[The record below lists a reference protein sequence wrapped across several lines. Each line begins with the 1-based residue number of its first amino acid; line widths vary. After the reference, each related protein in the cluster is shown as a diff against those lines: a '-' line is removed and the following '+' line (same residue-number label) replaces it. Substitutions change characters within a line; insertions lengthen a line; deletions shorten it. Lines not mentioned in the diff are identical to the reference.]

1 MKKLLLTLLLICSL
15 VSFGQE
21 KIALVNSSTPSQVGD
36 TLVIDVKYQG
46 SAGTAKLT
54 QFDFQYNNKLLA
66 LQSRTWKLT
75 STSAQKA
82 YNSWNG
88 YKWGNNTATT
98 DIDGEY
104 ADYVA
109 GNTSY
114 GTNADWSVERVTIQD
129 VTAFANND
137 EWIQYKFTIKD
148 KGTTNYSDYSNLIN
162 LNWGY
167 LNKSDGTDLPVDGEV
182 DGGTSLTLTGIQGG
196 AAGNVTLKIFSN
208 AIDNSLIDGT
218 DYTYYVYNKSDI
230 GEANQVND
238 GATHVATG
246 NYDASGEA
254 TVSGLENDKEYFV
267 WNFVDGSK
275 DYMDNVVTVSD
286 LALVFQEAIGAGSSP
301 NGSSTTFDYHI
312 QTFMANVIHDSP
324 FDGVINFS
332 DSYEILAYLQGVT
345 SGNSNYVSK
354 KGGAVQS
361 GGTKSIFGTVDENGS
376 YFVGLDATFK
386 PTDSNKSFEFA
397 HILMGDVNFSHSYQ
411 PAASSDF
418 QISSMIIGNSPS
430 LTSKTNSFNPSRYQ
444 SVDANIDLVSQ
455 IVDGKVVFSINSQV
469 AGMIGTQFNITY
481 DNTRIELEDVI
492 FDTGNEMTNF
502 ANHRGGEGKINIGS
516 FDQSFEQT
524 VKQGT
529 PYKLVFKPLVELQNA
544 SGLVTFKVHEGV
556 RADGTQINL
565 RME

>member
-21 KIALVNSSTPSQVGD
+21 KIALVKSSTPSQVGD

-54 QFDFQYNNKLLA
+54 QFDFQFNNKLLA

-196 AAGNVTLKIFSN
+196 AAGNVSISISSN
-208 AIDNSLIDGT
+208 VIAN
-218 DYTYYVYNKSDI
+218 NI
-230 GEANQVND
+230 GD
-238 GATHVATG
+238 GADFSYTIITKEDMDDGDSTNDVIV
-246 NYDASGEA
+246 ASGTFDTAGDA
-254 TVSGLENDKEYFV
+254 TVTGLENDVEYAV
-267 WNFVDGSK
+267 WVTIDDSK
-275 DYMDNVVTVSD
+275 TYLDNVVTVSD
-286 LALVFQEAIGAGSSP
+286 LALIFQEAIGAGNSP
-301 NGSSTTFDYHI
+301 NGSTTTFDYYI
-312 QTFMANVIHDSP
+312 QKLLGDVYFPEGDDP
-324 FDGVINFS
+324 FTINFQ
-332 DSYEILAYLQGVT
+332 DSYEVLAYLQGVT
-345 SGNSNYVSK
+345 STNTAYITK
-354 KGGAVQS
+354 TGGAFNVS
-361 GGTKSIFGTVDENGS
+361 GIKSTFGNKGETTD
-376 YFVGLDATFK
+376 YPTFSPIIK
-386 PTDSNKSFEFA
+386 PTDTNKSFDFA
-397 HILMGDVNFSHSYQ
+397 HALAGDVNFSHSYQ
-411 PAASSDF
+411 PANTNDF
-418 QISSMIIGNSPS
+418 KISSMVIGNSS
-430 LTSKTNSFNPSRYQ
+430 TLKTTSFNASRYQ

>member
-196 AAGNVTLKIFSN
+196 AAGNVSISISSN
-208 AIDNSLIDGT
+208 VIAN
-218 DYTYYVYNKSDI
+218 NI
-230 GEANQVND
+230 GD
-238 GATHVATG
+238 GADFSYTIITKEDMDDGDSTNDVIV
-246 NYDASGEA
+246 ASGTFDTAGDA
-254 TVSGLENDKEYFV
+254 TVTGLENDVEYAV
-267 WNFVDGSK
+267 WVTIDDSK
-275 DYMDNVVTVSD
+275 TYLDNVVTVSD
-286 LALVFQEAIGAGSSP
+286 LALIFQEAIGAGNSP
-301 NGSSTTFDYHI
+301 NGSTTTFDYYI
-312 QTFMANVIHDSP
+312 QKLLGDVYFPEGDDP
-324 FDGVINFS
+324 FTINFQ
-332 DSYEILAYLQGVT
+332 DSYEVLAYLQGVT
-345 SGNSNYVSK
+345 STNTAYITK
-354 KGGAVQS
+354 TGGAFNVS
-361 GGTKSIFGTVDENGS
+361 GIKSTFGNKGETTD
-376 YFVGLDATFK
+376 YPTFSPIIK
-386 PTDSNKSFEFA
+386 PTDTNKSFDFA
-397 HILMGDVNFSHSYQ
+397 HALAGDVNFSHSYQ
-411 PAASSDF
+411 PANTNDF
-418 QISSMIIGNSPS
+418 KISSMVIGNSS
-430 LTSKTNSFNPSRYQ
+430 TLKTTSFNASRYQ

>member
-21 KIALVNSSTPSQVGD
+21 KIALVKSSTPSQVGD

-46 SAGTAKLT
+46 SSGTAKLT

-196 AAGNVTLKIFSN
+196 AAGNVSISISSN
-208 AIDNSLIDGT
+208 VIAN
-218 DYTYYVYNKSDI
+218 NI
-230 GEANQVND
+230 GD
-238 GATHVATG
+238 GADFSYTIITKEDMDDGDSTNDVIV
-246 NYDASGEA
+246 ASGTFDTAGDA
-254 TVSGLENDKEYFV
+254 TVTGLENDVEYAV
-267 WNFVDGSK
+267 WVTIDDSK
-275 DYMDNVVTVSD
+275 TYLDNVVTVSD
-286 LALVFQEAIGAGSSP
+286 LALIFQEAIGAGNSP
-301 NGSSTTFDYHI
+301 NGSTTTFDYYI
-312 QTFMANVIHDSP
+312 QKLLGDVYFPEGDDP
-324 FDGVINFS
+324 FTINFQ
-332 DSYEILAYLQGVT
+332 DSYEVLAYLQGVT
-345 SGNSNYVSK
+345 STNTAYITK
-354 KGGAVQS
+354 TGGAFNVS
-361 GGTKSIFGTVDENGS
+361 GIKSTFGNKGETTD
-376 YFVGLDATFK
+376 YPTFSPIIK
-386 PTDSNKSFEFA
+386 PTDTNKSFDFA
-397 HILMGDVNFSHSYQ
+397 HALAGDVNFSHSYQ
-411 PAASSDF
+411 PANTNDF
-418 QISSMIIGNSPS
+418 KISSMVIGNSS
-430 LTSKTNSFNPSRYQ
+430 TLKTTSFNASRYQ

>member
-1 MKKLLLTLLLICSL
+1 MKKLLTLLLLICSF

-21 KIALVNSSTPSQVGD
+21 KIALVKSSTPTQVGD

-109 GNTSY
+109 GSTVY

-196 AAGNVTLKIFSN
+196 AAGNVSISISSN
-208 AIDNSLIDGT
+208 VISN
-218 DYTYYVYNKSDI
+218 NI
-230 GEANQVND
+230 GD
-238 GATHVATG
+238 GADFSYTIITKEDMDDGDSTNDVIV
-246 NYDASGEA
+246 ASGTFDTAGDA
-254 TVSGLENDKEYFV
+254 TVTGLENDVEYAV
-267 WNFVDGSK
+267 WVTIDDSK
-275 DYMDNVVTVSD
+275 TYLDNVVTVSD
-286 LALVFQEAIGAGSSP
+286 LALIFQEAIGAGNSP
-301 NGSSTTFDYHI
+301 NGSTTTFDYYI
-312 QTFMANVIHDSP
+312 QKLLGDVYFPEGDDP
-324 FDGVINFS
+324 FTINFQ
-332 DSYEILAYLQGVT
+332 DSYEVLAYLQGVT
-345 SGNSNYVSK
+345 STNTAYITK
-354 KGGAVQS
+354 TGGAFNVS
-361 GGTKSIFGTVDENGS
+361 GIKSTFGNKGETTD
-376 YFVGLDATFK
+376 YPTFSPIIK
-386 PTDSNKSFEFA
+386 PTDTNKSFDFA
-397 HILMGDVNFSHSYQ
+397 HALAGDVNFSHSYQ
-411 PAASSDF
+411 PANTNDF
-418 QISSMIIGNSPS
+418 KISSMVIGNSS
-430 LTSKTNSFNPSRYQ
+430 TLKTTSFNASRYQ

>member
-196 AAGNVTLKIFSN
+196 DAGNVSISISSN
-208 AIDNSLIDGT
+208 VIAN
-218 DYTYYVYNKSDI
+218 NI
-230 GEANQVND
+230 GD
-238 GATHVATG
+238 GADFSYTIITKEDMDDGDSTNDVIV
-246 NYDASGEA
+246 ASGTFDTAGDA
-254 TVSGLENDKEYFV
+254 TVTGLENDVEYAV
-267 WNFVDGSK
+267 WVTIDDSK
-275 DYMDNVVTVSD
+275 TYLDNVVTVSD
-286 LALVFQEAIGAGSSP
+286 LALIFQEAIGAGNSP
-301 NGSSTTFDYHI
+301 NGSTTTFDYYI
-312 QTFMANVIHDSP
+312 QKLLGDVYFPEGDDP
-324 FDGVINFS
+324 FTINFQ
-332 DSYEILAYLQGVT
+332 DSYEVLAYLQGVT
-345 SGNSNYVSK
+345 STNTAYITK
-354 KGGAVQS
+354 TGGAFNVS
-361 GGTKSIFGTVDENGS
+361 GIKSTFGNKGETTD
-376 YFVGLDATFK
+376 YPTFSPIIK
-386 PTDSNKSFEFA
+386 PTDTNKSFDFA
-397 HILMGDVNFSHSYQ
+397 HALAGDVNFSHSYQ
-411 PAASSDF
+411 PANTNDF
-418 QISSMIIGNSPS
+418 KISSMVIGNSS
-430 LTSKTNSFNPSRYQ
+430 TLKTTSFNASRYQ

>member
-46 SAGTAKLT
+46 SSGTAKLT

-196 AAGNVTLKIFSN
+196 AAGNVSISISSN
-208 AIDNSLIDGT
+208 VIAN
-218 DYTYYVYNKSDI
+218 NI
-230 GEANQVND
+230 GD
-238 GATHVATG
+238 GADFSYTIITKEDMDDGDSTNDVIV
-246 NYDASGEA
+246 ASGTFDTAGDA
-254 TVSGLENDKEYFV
+254 TVTGLENDVEYAV
-267 WNFVDGSK
+267 WVTIDDSK
-275 DYMDNVVTVSD
+275 TYLDNVVTVSD
-286 LALVFQEAIGAGSSP
+286 LALIFQEAIGAGNSP
-301 NGSSTTFDYHI
+301 NGSTTTFDYYI
-312 QTFMANVIHDSP
+312 QKLLGDVYFPEGDDP
-324 FDGVINFS
+324 FTINFQ
-332 DSYEILAYLQGVT
+332 DSYEVLAYLQGVT
-345 SGNSNYVSK
+345 STNTAYITK
-354 KGGAVQS
+354 TGGAFNVS
-361 GGTKSIFGTVDENGS
+361 GIKSTFGNKGETTD
-376 YFVGLDATFK
+376 YPTFSPIIK
-386 PTDSNKSFEFA
+386 PTDTNKSFDFA
-397 HILMGDVNFSHSYQ
+397 HALAGDVNFSHSYQ
-411 PAASSDF
+411 PANTNDF
-418 QISSMIIGNSPS
+418 KISSMVIGNSS
-430 LTSKTNSFNPSRYQ
+430 TLKTTSFNASRYQ